1 MMNIDCQIRNKSSIH
16 EALAAMCEDEI
27 MEGDNKVLCEFCKVK
42 QNTVLRTAISSL
54 PDVLVLSLKRFDL
67 DYTTFETVKLNSRCE
82 FGESL
87 NIKKYTLQAK
97 EVLEAAAKAHEED
110 TKSELGSM
118 MELEESETKDG
129 AEEEDPLSILP
140 DEDYE
145 YRLTGVLVHAGV
157 AQVGHY
163 YSFVKD
169 RISAKWYRFD
179 DEDVTPF
186 DTASIEHEC
195 FGGKVKNETKFP
207 NGNTHTVER
216 EQFANALM
224 LFYEKVKPEQFES
237 TTANAPMVD
246 ETNAALLNLEYSNGY
261 DVFQP
266 EVRSSNST
274 HSWQA
279 FLLTEEFQNF
289 MKEILEICAGSKQ
302 SKGVDDSMDITPA
315 SSPSTFLAG
324 TGLESWRV
332 DAVRM
337 SLSFVF
343 DILFHLPLKKIALED
358 WSKILMGVF
367 ISSCEI
373 TAMFVSD
380 LAKRTHQVYENWIRA
395 YSIECP
401 DEGSRRTAL
410 HIFVVAIS
418 SLLRNPSEQM
428 LLQSWTQSW
437 STQVSELEKH
447 WISKRQRGGTLPTR
461 LIQQDM
467 RPLEDIAKIGVTA
480 TSIGIII
487 SYLSEL
493 VEVSPRY
500 HQANIDLCFF
510 IRELAS
516 ASGNLRSA
524 MVEAH
529 FIARLACLLARD
541 NGHNTLRI
549 LFPGSSISHDV
560 VDAISREETF
570 SSNSLGM
577 SNSHNGH
584 LVWDAIGYLLG
595 IPWIKQEPICFD
607 TGETNRG
614 RNIRNL
620 TPRAV
625 AALTTIFE
633 ESNPHDSSGMV
644 LRDIQN
650 YLQRC
655 GHNVPTQRID
665 QLFSKHAVDGM
676 LTLKGFLAYYRETVL
691 QNELQVSLSMF
702 LMYFVYEL
710 DPLLNAIIS
719 LNLLRFIT
727 NSLSSVSD
735 QIFHVGT
742 TIAYMVMKVTVRNPY
757 YLIVRALPMM
767 SQ

>member
-87 NIKKYTLQAK
+87 NMKKYTLQAK

-110 TKSELGSM
+110 TKSELGST

-129 AEEEDPLSILP
+129 AEEEDPLNILP

-157 AQVGHY
+157 AQGGHY

-195 FGGKVKNETKFP
+195 FGGKVKNETKSP

-224 LFYEKVKPEQFES
+224 LFYEKVKPEQFDS
-237 TTANAPMVD
+237 TTADAPMVD
-246 ETNAALLNLEYSNGY
+246 ETSTALSNLEYSNGY

-289 MKEILEICAGSKQ
+289 MKEILEICAGRKQ
-302 SKGVDDSMDITPA
+302 SKDVDDSMDITPA
-315 SSPSTFLAG
+315 SSPSLFSTR

-332 DAVRM
+332 DAIQM

-343 DILFHLPLKKIALED
+343 DILFHLPLKKIALDD
-358 WSKILMGVF
+358 WSKILMRVF
-367 ISSCEI
+367 TSSYEI

-401 DEGSRRTAL
+401 EEGSRRTAL
-410 HIFVVAIS
+410 QIFVCAIS
-418 SLLRNPSEQM
+418 SLLRNPSEQT

-437 STQVSELEKH
+437 TTQVSELEKH
-447 WISKRQRGGTLPTR
+447 WISKRQRCGTLPTK
-461 LIQQDM
+461 LVPQDM

-493 VEVSPRY
+493 IEVSPRY
-500 HQANIDLCFF
+500 HQANIELCFF

-541 NGHNTLRI
+541 HGQNTLRI

-577 SNSHNGH
+577 NNSHNVH

-595 IPWIKQEPICFD
+595 IPWIKHEPICFD

-633 ESNPHDSSGMV
+633 ESKPHDSRGMF

-655 GHNVPTQRID
+655 GYNVPTQRID
-665 QLFSKHAVDGM
+665 QLFSKHAVDKM
-676 LTLKGFLAYYRETVL
+676 LTLKGFLAYYLETVL
-691 QNELQVSLSMF
+691 QNELQVSSSMLLLF
-702 LMYFVYEL
+702 CYEL
-710 DPLLNAIIS
+710 DPIQFDI
-719 LNLLRFIT
+719 
-727 NSLSSVSD
+727 NSLS
-735 QIFHVGT
+735 
-742 TIAYMVMKVTVRNPY
+742 P
-757 YLIVRALPMM
+757 
-767 SQ
+767 